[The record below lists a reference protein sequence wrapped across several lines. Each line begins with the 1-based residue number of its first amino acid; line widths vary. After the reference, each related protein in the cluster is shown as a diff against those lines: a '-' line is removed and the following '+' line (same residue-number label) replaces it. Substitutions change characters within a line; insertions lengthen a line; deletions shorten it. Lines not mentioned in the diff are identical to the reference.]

1 MNNNELEKC
10 VNEIMNERYSII
22 NSKVSNMMEGY
33 DLKISKKEKILLNIP
48 FINFFVSSKIKK
60 RINRYI
66 SNKDGDIYAQNILQH
81 IDFEEY
87 KLSFYT
93 IIFSSISII
102 LGLSFST
109 SILLFSFLLYS
120 FSVSC
125 FLVCLED
132 TKNMIQII
140 EEYDEKLKRMIEQ
153 SVMLETLSQDD
164 FNRLKKCCSNDLM
177 KKLLIDSNFNI
188 KYNSIEAIIP
198 TLERLEKNKQ
208 AGKLAEKILKCED
221 VVFQ

>member
-66 SNKDGDIYAQNILQH
+66 SNKDGDIYAQNILRH